1 MAMRRPHG
9 ISRSIII
16 DHNRSLTTRRFPRLL
31 EILLDQ
37 ALVVLHLNWLVP
49 FVTCI
54 SHNHLRGSRFLNNLS
69 ERERVKLSSLSLT
82 AKLDFLLVSL
92 ATLTKYYVS
101 LGGTILTLTPN
112 IVKFAVSHP
121 FYSQSTYPRTRCS
134 RCIRAA
140 SWIRSTREINRSLRI
155 LRQLPKWP
163 KCQSTKGKTPSF
175 FSTYASTVVE
185 INFIR
190 TWQ

>member
-1 MAMRRPHG
+1 MRHPHG
-9 ISRSIII
+9 LSRSIII
-16 DHNRSLTTRRFPRLL
+16 DHNKSIANDVAFSRLL

-54 SHNHLRGSRFLNNLS
+54 SHNHLRGSWSLNNLS

-92 ATLTKYYVS
+92 ATLTRYYVS

-121 FYSQSTYPRTRCS
+121 FYSQSMYPRTRCS
-134 RCIRAA
+134 RCINELHHEFEAHGG
-140 SWIRSTREINRSLRI
+140 N
-155 LRQLPKWP
+155 
-163 KCQSTKGKTPSF
+163 QSF
-175 FSTYASTVVE
+175 VE
-185 INFIR
+185 NFTSVAKMAKVLKHWR
-190 TWQ
+190 